1 MMTID
6 EILAKAK
13 EADVK
18 LVRFLYV
25 DNDGITRARASG
37 IGSLRGDVVSGMGG
51 SIAVPFFG
59 VPDTMSPYTR
69 FGAIGELRSVPDLNT
84 FRVIPYARNAAT
96 MVCDMLNYEH
106 EDSGQCARTA
116 LKRVLKSSGF
126 DIKASFENE
135 FYLVKENPDGTISPF
150 DHTRCF
156 ASIGMHNAHDIVLD
170 IIEALE
176 AMDITVEK
184 YYKEYGPGQ
193 QEIVCRYAD
202 ALQACDNQVMFRE
215 AARSIAQKHGVTA
228 TFMPKPFNGAS
239 SSGVHVHVSLWK
251 DGKNAFFDANKPNC
265 FSELGTFF
273 VGGILKHVKALCLLT
288 APTVNSYKRLVPG
301 AWASA
306 SACYG
311 FDNKEAGVRICS
323 SQKGREAETL
333 NIEFKAPDGTCN
345 PYLALLGIVAAGL
358 DGVQNKIHPGDPLQ
372 VEPASLSAEERKARG
387 IEAYPATLKEAIDA
401 FETSTLFKD
410 ALGDLFFE
418 EFVGMKKFVWEQ
430 FNATVTDWEIQK
442 YLKAF

>member
-1 MMTID
+1 MTTIN

-18 LVRFLYV
+18 LVRFLYT
-25 DNDGITRARASG
+25 DNDGIIRARASG
-37 IGSLRGDVVSGMGG
+37 IGSLKGDVVSGLGG

-69 FGAIGELRSVPDLNT
+69 FGAIGELRTVPDLNT
-84 FRVIPYARNAAT
+84 FKVIPYARNAAI
-96 MVCDMLNYEH
+96 MMCDMLNYEH

-116 LKRVLKSSGF
+116 LKRLLKGSGF
-126 DIKASFENE
+126 DINASFENE
-135 FYLVKENPDGTISPF
+135 FYLVNENPDGSISPF
-150 DHTRCF
+150 DQTRIF
-156 ASIGMHNAHDIVLD
+156 TSTGMQNAHDIVLD

-176 AMDITVEK
+176 AQSITVEK

-193 QEIVCRYAD
+193 QEIVCRYAN
-202 ALQACDNQVMFRE
+202 ALQACDNQVMFKE
-215 AARSIAQKHGVTA
+215 TARNVAQKHGVVA
-228 TFMPKPFNGAS
+228 TFMPKPFNGAA

-251 DGKNAFFDANKPNC
+251 DGQNAFYDPSKPNC

-273 VGGILKHVKALCLLT
+273 VGGILKHVKALCLMT
-288 APTVNSYKRLVPG
+288 APTINSYKRLVPG
-301 AWASA
+301 AWAA
-306 SACYG
+306 AYACYG

-345 PYLALLGIVAAGL
+345 PYLALLGIIAAGL
-358 DGVQNKIHPGDPLQ
+358 DGIKNKIDPGEPLQ
-372 VEPASLSAEERKARG
+372 VEPATLSEEERKARG
-387 IEAYPATLKEAIDA
+387 IVPYPATLKEAIDA
-401 FETSTLFKD
+401 FETSTLYKD
-410 ALGDLFFE
+410 VLGDLFFE
-418 EFVGMKKFVWEQ
+418 EFIGMKKFSWEQ
-430 FNATVTDWEIQK
+430 FNTTVSDWEIQK

>member
-13 EADVK
+13 KADVK

-25 DNDGITRARASG
+25 DNDGIIRARASG
-37 IGSLRGDVVSGMGG
+37 INCLKGDVVSGMGG

-69 FGAIGELRSVPDLNT
+69 FGAIGELRTVPDLNT
-84 FRVIPYARNAAT
+84 FTVLPYARNSASL
-96 MVCDMLNYEH
+96 MCDMRNYEH

-116 LKRVLKSSGF
+116 LKRVLKGSGF
-126 DIKASFENE
+126 DIMSSFENE
-135 FYLVKENPDGTISPF
+135 FYLAVENPDGSISPY
-150 DHTRCF
+150 DHSRIFT
-156 ASIGMHNAHDIVLD
+156 SVGMQNAHDVVLD

-176 AMDITVEK
+176 AQSITVEK

-202 ALQACDNQVMFRE
+202 ALQACDNQVTFRE
-215 AARSIAQKHGVTA
+215 TARSVAQKHGVAA
-228 TFMPKPFNGAS
+228 TFMPKPFNGAAG
-239 SSGVHVHVSLWK
+239 SGVHVHVSLWK
-251 DGKNAFFDANKPNC
+251 DGKNAFYDPSRPNC
-265 FSELGTFF
+265 FSELGTNF

-288 APTVNSYKRLVPG
+288 SPTINSYKRLVPG
-301 AWASA
+301 AWAA
-306 SACYG
+306 AYACYG

-345 PYLALLGIVAAGL
+345 PYLALLGIIAAGL
-358 DGVQNKIHPGDPLQ
+358 DGVKNKINPGEPLQ
-372 VEPASLSAEERKARG
+372 IEPGALTDEERKARG
-387 IEAYPATLKEAIDA
+387 IVAYPATMKEAIDA
-401 FETSTLFKD
+401 FEASTLYREV
-410 ALGDLFFE
+410 LGDLFFE
-418 EFVGMKKFVWEQ
+418 EFIGMKKFSWEQ
-430 FNATVTDWEIQK
+430 YNSTITDWEIQK